1 MTNEDMIL
9 LNQDIFRIHNA
20 RNELES
26 DYVLMQIELPS
37 GWHDSELKQAR
48 QFRDWLALEAFPE
61 TAADYKNQIEQLKT
75 ENERLRKAYD
85 EIKGQNEKL
94 AIRLFEKTEV

>member
-9 LNQDIFRIHNA
+9 LNQDIMRINNA

-26 DYVLMQIELPS
+26 DFVSMQITLPS
-37 GWHDSELKQAR
+37 GWQDSDLEQAED
-48 QFRDWLALEAFPE
+48 FRDWLALEAFP
-61 TAADYKNQIEQLKT
+61 DYNLMYMRIDELEA

-85 EIKGQNEKL
+85 EIKEQNEKL
-94 AIRLFEKTEV
+94 AIRLFEKTEG